1 MNDQTETFELNEHA
15 LDELSFYYKTSS
27 AVAGCVRFVESMMVL
42 NSSLSG
48 TSLALNKYYAEFCS
62 SFVRAALHDLFVL
75 GWIVYRMEERD
86 GGIMFPVFV
95 PNSAATVKIT
105 RKKKGAASVH
115 VSYAE
120 SDNRGLGISNN
131 STKARKTYVF
141 FVNNIHEYCSDT
153 MISSPMLGLIN
164 DFRIYTQLLRFQ
176 IQSDYVRSN
185 PTVYLHGRP
194 LSDFTRH
201 LDGGVNQDAPAFI
214 GPYED
219 TQFSVNDYEN
229 ATKTYSSNITFHESQ
244 EHAASLRARS
254 NFRKIGLDVKP
265 QYKHNIFVCPPDT
278 TLAHA
283 PVQPISPD
291 VKTAEERLEKNINA
305 QFGVA
310 AAFVTNNYRHSTIEH
325 HRNENDNEFTAV
337 LFSVASERY
346 ANLLRELFNDV
357 YLRAFENSLPNSCY
371 VTIHNIFASHHV
383 SAMAQREQLND
394 EANNKTKDDSTK
406 DDSTKDDST
415 KDDSTKD
422 DSTNDNVKE

>member
-15 LDELSFYYKTSS
+15 LEELSFYYKTSS
-27 AVAGCVRFVESMMVL
+27 TVTSCVRFVESMMVL
-42 NSSLSG
+42 NSSLTG
-48 TSLALNKYYAEFCS
+48 TSVALNKYYTEFCRT
-62 SFVRAALHDLFVL
+62 FVRAALHDLFVL
-75 GWIVYRMEERD
+75 GWFVYRMEERD
-86 GGIMFPVFV
+86 GGVLFPVFV
-95 PNSAATVKIT
+95 PNSAATVTIT
-105 RKKKGAASVH
+105 RKKKGTASVH
-115 VSYAE
+115 VSYIE
-120 SDNRGLGISNN
+120 SDNHDLGYSKNN
-131 STKARKTYVF
+131 ARAKKTFVF

-201 LDGGVNQDAPAFI
+201 LDGGVNQDAPVLVR
-214 GPYED
+214 PYED
-219 TQFSVNDYEN
+219 EQNTVEDYEN
-229 ATKTYSSNITFHESQ
+229 ATKMYASNISFHETQ
-244 EHAASLRARS
+244 EKNAATRART

-305 QFGVA
+305 QFGIA
-310 AAFVTNNYRHSTIEH
+310 AVFGSNNYRHSTIEH

-337 LFSVASERY
+337 LFSIASERY
-346 ANLLRELFNDV
+346 ATLLRDLFNDV
-357 YLRAFENSLPNSCY
+357 YLHAFETTLPNSCD
-371 VTIHNIFASHHV
+371 VTIHNLFASHHV
-383 SAMAQREQLND
+383 ITQQERENYETEKRNQNKDEMND
-394 EANNKTKDDSTK
+394 RKDDEIS
-406 DDSTKDDST
+406 
-415 KDDSTKD
+415 
-422 DSTNDNVKE
+422 